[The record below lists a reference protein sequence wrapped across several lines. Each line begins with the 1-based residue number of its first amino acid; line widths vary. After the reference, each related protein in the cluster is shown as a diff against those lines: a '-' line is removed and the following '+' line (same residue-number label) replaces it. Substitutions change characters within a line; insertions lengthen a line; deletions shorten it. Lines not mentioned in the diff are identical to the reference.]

1 MKKRLS
7 LILFILLSGG
17 VAAQNNN
24 KLPANAETFI
34 KNQFKQLFLTKQN
47 EIFDV
52 IWNNNNLRTSLFGP
66 ISQNQLNL
74 VKDSK
79 KAIFSNW
86 VNTMD
91 NKIYKFI
98 KIE

>member
-52 IWNNNNLRTSLFGP
+52 IWNNNNLRTSLFTHSDEMEAFTEFENM
-66 ISQNQLNL
+66 INSIDTSLY
-74 VKDSK
+74 S
-79 KAIFSNW
+79 
-86 VNTMD
+86 
-91 NKIYKFI
+91 FI

>member
-7 LILFILLSGG
+7 LILFILLSGD

-52 IWNNNNLRTSLFGP
+52 IWNNNNLRTSLFSGRTE
-66 ISQNQLNL
+66 SAARTYFTSL
-74 VKDSK
+74 V
-79 KAIFSNW
+79 
-86 VNTMD
+86 D
-91 NKIYKFI
+91 NESSVLYNFI
-98 KIE
+98 KVE

>member
-1 MKKRLS
+1 
-7 LILFILLSGG
+7 LFT
-17 VAAQNNN
+17 VNAVAQNG
-24 KLPANAETFI
+24 KTFI

-47 EIFDV
+47 EIFQV
-52 IWNNNNLRTSLFGP
+52 IWDNNNLRTSLFGP
-66 ISQNQLNL
+66 ISQSQLNL

-79 KAIFSNW
+79 KVIFTNW